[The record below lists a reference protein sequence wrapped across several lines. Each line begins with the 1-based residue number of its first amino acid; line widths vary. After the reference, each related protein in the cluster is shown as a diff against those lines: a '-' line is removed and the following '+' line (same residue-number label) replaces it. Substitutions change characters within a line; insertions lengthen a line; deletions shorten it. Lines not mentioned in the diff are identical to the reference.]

1 MIRPSLWSL
10 LPLVLVPLSGC
21 GEECLCIGPQP
32 VVTGVVVT
40 GAPTVP
46 LRVGNRVVLSA
57 QVQATEFL
65 YDQGV
70 IWRTLSPMVIEVD
83 AGGLATAVGS
93 GVGTVVAIARADTT
107 KRGSVT
113 INVE

>member
-10 LPLVLVPLSGC
+10 LPLVLIPLSGC
-21 GEECLCIGPQP
+21 SEECDCVAPLP

-57 QVQATEFL
+57 QVQATGFL

-70 IWRTLSPMVIEVD
+70 IWRTLSPTVVEVD
-83 AGGLATAVGS
+83 AGGLATGVGA
-93 GVGTVVAIARADTT
+93 GEGTVVAIARVDTT

-113 INVE
+113 IRVE